1 MCNMSPPT
9 VKNLRNRQRD
19 GFKTFSQWY
28 DHNDNLY
35 IGRNA
40 GKYAQRSVKDSKWV
54 NPFLCVDFE
63 VAKKEWAGA
72 ELVRSY
78 EKYVR
83 GNNELMN
90 SLHELGGKNLGC
102 WCKPGVC
109 HGDVLVKLYNEMHG
123 EQPSEKRRKTQRCE
137 N

>member
-1 MCNMSPPT
+1 MSPPT

-40 GKYAQRSVKDSKWV
+40 GKYAQRSVQDSKWV

-83 GNNELMN
+83 DNNELMN

>member
-1 MCNMSPPT
+1 MSPPE
-9 VKNLRNRQRD
+9 VKNLRYRKRD

-28 DHNDNLY
+28 DNDKNVY

-40 GKYAQRSVKDSKWV
+40 GKYAQRSVKDSKWI

-63 VAKKEWAGA
+63 AAKEEWVGA
-72 ELVRSY
+72 ELARSY
-78 EKYVR
+78 EKYIR

-90 SLHELGGKNLGC
+90 SLHELEGKNLGC

-109 HGDVLVKLYNEMHG
+109 HGDVLVKIYNEMYS
-123 EQPSEKRRKTQRCE
+123 EQPPEKRRKTQRTE
-137 N
+137 Y